1 MNVLERLA
9 ALVVVVLLAGWLFA
23 SSVRA
28 GAAGLRYRARVD
40 SLTTAA
46 LRVDTVRKTDSVRV
60 VRTVARLDTLRVS
73 VLERLTDTVAVREY
87 VYRTDTLRQACLACV
102 QSASRLRAVND
113 SLRTAYTRLVG
124 ALERQKPK
132 RWQKYVPLAAGV
144 AGFLLGAKL
153 RP

>member
-1 MNVLERLA
+1 MKPTERALA
-9 ALVVVVLLAGWLFA
+9 LLVVVLLAGWLFA

-28 GAAGLRYRARVD
+28 GAAELRFRARVD
-40 SLTTAA
+40 SLTTEAK
-46 LRVDTVRKTDSVRV
+46 RVDTVRRTDSVRV

-73 VLERLTDTVAVREY
+73 ILERLTDTMLVKEY
-87 VYRTDTLRQACLACV
+87 VYRTDTLRAACLACV
-102 QSASRLRAVND
+102 QSAARLASVND
-113 SLRTAYTRLVG
+113 SLRVAYTGLVG